1 MRAFLS
7 FLSLYRYN
15 QKLFDDFVVPE
26 AVDKNLVVNNI
37 LLEIG
42 ELEVIYPNYDF
53 MKQALGFYSQ
63 KQLPVWKALEESLH
77 YEYNPIE
84 NYNRTEKWTDTG
96 SGNRTNTLER
106 TQTGKGK
113 DNSTIENTSTGGSSG
128 DNTATNSVSAYNSSQ
143 FEPQSKSVTTSS
155 ENVTNSTNG
164 STTSNSETSG
174 TLNDN
179 GTETYNDSNVREGS
193 AKGNIGVTTTQEM
206 IKQQREIV
214 EFNIVD
220 KIVEDIKNRFCLGV
234 W

>member
-15 QKLFDDFVVPE
+15 QGLFDEFIVPE
-26 AVDKNLVVNNI
+26 SVDKNLVVNNI

-42 ELEVIYPNYDF
+42 ELEVVYPNYDF
-53 MKQALGFYSQ
+53 MKQALKFYSQ
-63 KQLPVWKALEESLH
+63 KQLPVWQALEESLH
-77 YEYNPIE
+77 YEYDPIE
-84 NYNRTEKWTDTG
+84 NYNRVEKWTDTG
-96 SGNRTNTLER
+96 TGNRTNTLER

-113 DNSTIENTSTGGSSG
+113 DSSTIKNDTSGNNTG
-128 DNTATNSVSAYNSSQ
+128 DNTTTNSVSAYNSSG
-143 FEPQSKSVTTSS
+143 FEPQSESINTSS
-155 ENVTNSTNG
+155 ENLHTTTNG
-164 STTSNSETSG
+164 STATSSETSG

-179 GTETYNDSNVREGS
+179 GTETHNESNVREGI

-220 KIVEDIKNRFCLGV
+220 KIVEDVKNRFCLGV